1 MPLACTAPPILPATK
16 TTNGTRATSRAIEQ
30 QQQQRRRSHVRNS
43 AAAAAAA
50 AEAATS
56 VSGEQAAA
64 QGGPSSSTV
73 AAILLFVL
81 ILPAAP
87 DPAAA
92 AAATGAHH
100 NATTPLSLLN
110 PWLSACDIADPATAP
125 DLRGSCSAR
134 DAMPSL
140 SDNNHYSNNYD
151 SGVNKQRNNNSS
163 SNYGR
168 DTQAAAAAAAAAVEA
183 EMTTGRLNGQVSE
196 GPGPPCGG
204 GGGAD
209 RECLCGG
216 VRLDEC
222 CGRAPLDALKPEARA
237 AALRG
242 PAAACRAHLRA
253 LARLDALAATL
264 ACKFDELLRR
274 YDCAQ
279 DYSVSFGCAHCQ
291 VGRSVARVP
300 RRAAP
305 RRTRAIDPPR
315 RAATLL
321 HVAPGER
328 RDTPCYAPSGE
339 HPLQSANPLK
349 PRVQRLL
356 RAACQQCT
364 GVGRAPPCRPGRA
377 GELSLAEPR
386 PPGVAASAVID
397 PAGRPLPQDQL
408 TLRATPLT
416 HCWLSTLNP
425 AHGAAGGQSALCN
438 MSDRYNPNCHS
449 AE

>member
-30 QQQQRRRSHVRNS
+30 LQGRRSHVRNS
-43 AAAAAAA
+43 AAAAAAATAA

-64 QGGPSSSTV
+64 QGGPSSSIV

-92 AAATGAHH
+92 AVAAGAHH

-140 SDNNHYSNNYD
+140 SDNNHYSNNYY

-168 DTQAAAAAAAAAVEA
+168 DTEAAAAAAEA
-183 EMTTGRLNGQVSE
+183 EMTTGRL
-196 GPGPPCGG
+196 
-204 GGGAD
+204 
-209 RECLCGG
+209 
-216 VRLDEC
+216 C
-222 CGRAPLDALKPEARA
+222 CGRTPLDALKPEARA

-315 RAATLL
+315 RDATPRGARRSPFPDRSERHNTRCDASGPPPSKPPTICQSIEASPGPSAFVILQTRPQQMEGG
-321 HVAPGER
+321 VAGIVLGSIRRRSKKTASSACGGFGRGEPV
-328 RDTPCYAPSGE
+328 DWSASWTTPTPTPSPSPTPPPCHDVACGRSDVTVRVAAPS
-339 HPLQSANPLK
+339 
-349 PRVQRLL
+349 
-356 RAACQQCT
+356 
-364 GVGRAPPCRPGRA
+364 
-377 GELSLAEPR
+377 
-386 PPGVAASAVID
+386 
-397 PAGRPLPQDQL
+397 PAPLPANRQSIL
-408 TLRATPLT
+408 TARGSSP
-416 HCWLSTLNP
+416 
-425 AHGAAGGQSALCN
+425 
-438 MSDRYNPNCHS
+438 
-449 AE
+449 

>member
-30 QQQQRRRSHVRNS
+30 QQQRRRSHVRNS
-43 AAAAAAA
+43 AAAAAAAA

-87 DPAAA
+87 DPAAAA

-168 DTQAAAAAAAAAVEA
+168 DTEAAAAAAAVEA
-183 EMTTGRLNGQVSE
+183 EM
-196 GPGPPCGG
+196 
-204 GGGAD
+204 
-209 RECLCGG
+209 
-216 VRLDEC
+216 C

-291 VGRSVARVP
+291 ECICHTGASARCQNFYSPLEIESFIVNVVRGR
-300 RRAAP
+300 
-305 RRTRAIDPPR
+305 
-315 RAATLL
+315 
-321 HVAPGER
+321 
-328 RDTPCYAPSGE
+328 
-339 HPLQSANPLK
+339 
-349 PRVQRLL
+349 RL
-356 RAACQQCT
+356 ADAF
-364 GVGRAPPCRPGRA
+364 
-377 GELSLAEPR
+377 LAS
-386 PPGVAASAVID
+386 AASAEGGV
-397 PAGRPLPQDQL
+397 PAVHGSRPRTALQAGPGR
-408 TLRATPLT
+408 
-416 HCWLSTLNP
+416 
-425 AHGAAGGQSALCN
+425 
-438 MSDRYNPNCHS
+438 
-449 AE
+449 

>member
-30 QQQQRRRSHVRNS
+30 QQQRRRSHVRNS
-43 AAAAAAA
+43 AAAAAAAA

-81 ILPAAP
+81 ILPAVP
-87 DPAAA
+87 DPAVAAA
-92 AAATGAHH
+92 AAAGAHH

-168 DTQAAAAAAAAAVEA
+168 DTEAGAAAAAAAEA

-204 GGGAD
+204 GGGGGAD

-216 VRLDEC
+216 VRLDEAAAAAACAAAPGRREAALRRLRLRQC

-242 PAAACRAHLRA
+242 PAAGCRAHLRA

-305 RRTRAIDPPR
+305 RRTRGIDPPR
-315 RAATLL
+315 RDASPRGA
-321 HVAPGER
+321 R
-328 RDTPCYAPSGE
+328 RASRHSVRRPLRRTPPTICQSTEACVYTRLSEFSRLTFSTVLPRNNSEDTPP
-339 HPLQSANPLK
+339 
-349 PRVQRLL
+349 
-356 RAACQQCT
+356 
-364 GVGRAPPCRPGRA
+364 
-377 GELSLAEPR
+377 
-386 PPGVAASAVID
+386 
-397 PAGRPLPQDQL
+397 
-408 TLRATPLT
+408 
-416 HCWLSTLNP
+416 
-425 AHGAAGGQSALCN
+425 
-438 MSDRYNPNCHS
+438 
-449 AE
+449 